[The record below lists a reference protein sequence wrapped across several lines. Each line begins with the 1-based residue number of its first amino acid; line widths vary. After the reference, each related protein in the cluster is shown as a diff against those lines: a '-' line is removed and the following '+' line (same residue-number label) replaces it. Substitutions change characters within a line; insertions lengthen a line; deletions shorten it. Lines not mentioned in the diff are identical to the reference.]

1 LAKFFIPSTL
11 YDNGAGRPGT
21 NSPQTSLGN
30 LVDSE
35 INYINYIW
43 HIGGGLKILVSL
55 MRAYIKSITSFCA
68 L

>member
-1 LAKFFIPSTL
+1 MKKKQLAKFFIPSTL

-21 NSPQTSLGN
+21 NSPQTSLRN

-43 HIGGGLKILVSL
+43 
-55 MRAYIKSITSFCA
+55 RWIKDISEFNAC
-68 L
+68 LY